1 MRGRARDR
9 GSEREGQREGVSKWP
24 PRVGITLSFINHF
37 LRFTRRRR
45 ACQLLAPFNTICL
58 SLSLSLLLCLCL
70 SLFQIVLC
78 IEPTKAPRGRRRRGK
93 SLTMPAGVISHSLRL
108 LRWKACVLVL
118 CVCVCECAKG
128 CACVLCLGIGWNS
141 TRFLPCRAW
150 QIKNIADRSK
160 NFHTHL
166 FLFTARN
173 LHIKAEQKDDTAR
186 YPFNPHTLPLLSD
199 TSVALRVYVCVR
211 ERVLKSLTLTQVKI
225 SKNYAWL

>member
-1 MRGRARDR
+1 MAKFHLIVKSCGREGDR
-9 GSEREGQREGVSKWP
+9 ESEREGQREGVSKWP

-45 ACQLLAPFNTICL
+45 RLPAARPFPHQLPV
-58 SLSLSLLLCLCL
+58 SLSISFCVSLSFSNCAVYRTNKGAEGA
-70 SLFQIVLC
+70 SQAWQIVDNASWRDKPFITIITL
-78 IEPTKAPRGRRRRGK
+78 E
-93 SLTMPAGVISHSLRL
+93 SM
-108 LRWKACVLVL
+108 CVGVL
-118 CVCVCECAKG
+118 CVCVCAKG

-186 YPFNPHTLPLLSD
+186 YPFNTHTLPPLSD
-199 TSVALRVYVCVR
+199 TSVALRMCV
-211 ERVLKSLTLTQVKI
+211 
-225 SKNYAWL
+225 

>member
-1 MRGRARDR
+1 MYRTNKGAERASQAWQIVDNASWRD
-9 GSEREGQREGVSKWP
+9 KP
-24 PRVGITLSFINHF
+24 FITIITLES
-37 LRFTRRRR
+37 
-45 ACQLLAPFNTICL
+45 
-58 SLSLSLLLCLCL
+58 
-70 SLFQIVLC
+70 
-78 IEPTKAPRGRRRRGK
+78 
-93 SLTMPAGVISHSLRL
+93 M
-108 LRWKACVLVL
+108 CVGAR
-118 CVCVCECAKG
+118 CVCVCVCAKG

-186 YPFNPHTLPLLSD
+186 YPFNSTYAAPPSPLSLLSD
-199 TSVALRVYVCVR
+199 SSVCVC
-211 ERVLKSLTLTQVKI
+211 VCVKGFSKSLTLTQVKI

>member
-1 MRGRARDR
+1 M
-9 GSEREGQREGVSKWP
+9 
-24 PRVGITLSFINHF
+24 
-37 LRFTRRRR
+37 
-45 ACQLLAPFNTICL
+45 
-58 SLSLSLLLCLCL
+58 
-70 SLFQIVLC
+70 LC

-118 CVCVCECAKG
+118 DVCVCVCAKG

-186 YPFNPHTLPLLSD
+186 YPFNSTYAAPPSPLSLLSD
-199 TSVALRVYVCVR
+199 SSVCVC
-211 ERVLKSLTLTQVKI
+211 VCVKGFSKSLTLTQVKI